1 MMNKTQ
7 IENRLGLDQ
16 VEMVM
21 VDDSLHQRVM
31 NAVRQ
36 ESVNRAPAHS
46 FGFYPVLAAGAAAT
60 LAAVLIW
67 NFPGTTQPLQP
78 LAIEQVVSKSPGSS
92 KLINQ
97 RVAAIGSQV
106 KLPEAALR
114 QELDRLE
121 ADLKRFRLSS

>member
-1 MMNKTQ
+1 M
-7 IENRLGLDQ
+7 
-16 VEMVM
+16 
-21 VDDSLHQRVM
+21 
-31 NAVRQ
+31 
-36 ESVNRAPAHS
+36 
-46 FGFYPVLAAGAAAT
+46 
-60 LAAVLIW
+60 LIW
-67 NFPGTTQPLQP
+67 NFPSTTQPIQP
-78 LAIEQVVSKSPGSS
+78 LEPEQVVSKPPVSS

>member
-1 MMNKTQ
+1 MARREARN
-7 IENRLGLDQ
+7 
-16 VEMVM
+16 
-21 VDDSLHQRVM
+21 DDVGPGD
-31 NAVRQ
+31 RQ
-36 ESVNRAPAHS
+36 ESVNRAPARS
-46 FGFYPVLAAGAAAT
+46 FGFYPALAAGAAAT

-67 NFPGTTQPLQP
+67 NFPATTLPAQP
-78 LAIEQVVSKSPGSS
+78 LATEQVVSKSPVTS

-114 QELDRLE
+114 KELDRLE